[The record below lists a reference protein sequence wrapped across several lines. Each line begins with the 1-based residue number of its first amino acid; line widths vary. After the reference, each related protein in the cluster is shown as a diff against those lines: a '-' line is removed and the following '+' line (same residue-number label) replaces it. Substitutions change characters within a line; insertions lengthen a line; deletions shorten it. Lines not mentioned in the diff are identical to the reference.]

1 MTTDSTFAAMATP
14 AAAPLLLSW
23 PASAGV
29 AAGVAATAPPEL
41 QLAAALLG
49 ALAGRLASAARLWDD
64 TRPRRSVVVIVG
76 LWVQSVAVGLLGA
89 PALLAVAPHVPA
101 LLPVASIP
109 APVLAGGL
117 AFGAEGLIWLA
128 GVARSALGRI
138 IDRKSGEV

>member
-1 MTTDSTFAAMATP
+1 MSAP
-14 AAAPLLLSW
+14 AAPLLLSW

-49 ALAGRLASAARLWDD
+49 ALAGRLASAAQMWDD
-64 TRPRRSVVVIVG
+64 ARPRRSLVVIVG
-76 LWVQSVAVGLLGA
+76 LWAQSVAVGVLGA
-89 PALLAVAPHVPA
+89 PALLSIAPHADVLRP
-101 LLPVASIP
+101 LLSVD

-117 AFGAEGLIWLA
+117 AFGAEGVIWLA